1 MLKQTNAFLAV
12 LLRQKFLILGT
23 VFVFSFVSMA
33 GFRFLTKK
41 FKVQTT
47 ISIQTQYFQIP
58 MIRDFVPETFDGQ
71 ELRAQR
77 EALFR
82 KALNQEYVRELGKK
96 YNLFRTKPGEEPTTA
111 DVAELISR
119 FELIQAGP
127 SSYLIGFFSS
137 NPYVGY
143 DIMKDCIAHI
153 RSMLAQDRHAKLVRL
168 HNAIQDRLEVL
179 SFGKGGGASPLMS
192 QRPDLIKKEIDRI
205 KEEITALRSTYSDKH
220 PKIAALTKR
229 LIEISNLLDPA
240 NEGKVQRT
248 NPGIFSGAKVD
259 DASKDLFQDLIKKF
273 HYLEVVMYLDEQS
286 IDTFISVLQEPYI
299 PTAPMWPKRPIILIW
314 SVISGFLVGSL
325 LGLLKELYSR
335 RRAGTL
341 PIDVLRNEKNKVG

>member
-1 MLKQTNAFLAV
+1 MAIKSNAYIAAA
-12 LLRQKFLILGT
+12 LRQKYIILGT
-23 VFVFSFVSMA
+23 VFVFCFVSMA
-33 GFRFLTKK
+33 GFRLLTKK

-77 EALFR
+77 EALIR
-82 KALNQEYVRELGKK
+82 KALNQEYAKEIGKK
-96 YNLFRTKPGEEPTTA
+96 FNLFKLKPGEEPTTA
-111 DVAELISR
+111 DTSELIGR
-119 FELIQAGP
+119 FETVQAGP

-143 DIMKDCIAHI
+143 DILKDCIAHI
-153 RSMLAQDRHAKLVRL
+153 RNMLAQDRHAKLVRL
-168 HNAIQDRLEVL
+168 HDAIQDRLEVL
-179 SFGKGGGASPLMS
+179 SFGKGNGASPMMS
-192 QRPDLIKKEIDRI
+192 QRPDLIKKEIERI
-205 KEEITALRSTYSDKH
+205 QEEIKALRSTYSDKH

-229 LIEISNLLDPA
+229 LTEISRLINPA
-240 NEGKVQRT
+240 NEGAIPKM
-248 NPGIFSGAKVD
+248 NPGVFSGAKVD
-259 DASKDLFQDLIKKF
+259 EGSKDLFQDLIKKF

-286 IDTFISVLQEPYI
+286 IDTFLTVLQEPFV

-335 RRAGTL
+335 RSQNMR
-341 PIDVLRNEKNKVG
+341 PVDVLRNGNSKVG